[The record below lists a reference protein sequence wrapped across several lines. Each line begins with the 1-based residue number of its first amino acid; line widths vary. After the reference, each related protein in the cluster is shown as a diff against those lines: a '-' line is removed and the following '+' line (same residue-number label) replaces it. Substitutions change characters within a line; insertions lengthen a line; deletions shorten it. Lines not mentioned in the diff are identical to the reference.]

1 MEDVRKGKRNGRSHI
16 GICVS
21 VCNCCFCVLVSKHVQ
36 SPSELLSAEQWQEGL
51 GRPNTTYSRLM
62 RFYLKGFLKKG
73 WTRPNMRKCRR
84 VELREGRTI
93 KVTRNEREERC
104 QKECYAERIYE
115 RR

>member
-16 GICVS
+16 GMCVS

-51 GRPNTTYSRLM
+51 GRPNTTCSRLQQTNEVLFE
-62 RFYLKGFLKKG
+62 RFLKERLDKAKYEE
-73 WTRPNMRKCRR
+73 M
-84 VELREGRTI
+84 REGGVREDRRI
-93 KVTRNEREERC
+93 KVTR
-104 QKECYAERIYE
+104 KE